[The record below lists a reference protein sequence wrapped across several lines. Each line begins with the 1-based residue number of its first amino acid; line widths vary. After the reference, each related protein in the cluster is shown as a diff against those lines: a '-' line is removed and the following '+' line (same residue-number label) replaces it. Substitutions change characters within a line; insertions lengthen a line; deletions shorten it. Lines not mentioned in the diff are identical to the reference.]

1 MTRKSTHRERG
12 FKTAVRRA
20 SWYLSGNP
28 KTGTGIEHVLPKGK
42 HRHER
47 VGSVKAISGKVAKA
61 KANGCSTMDNY
72 GVPPAWRV
80 L

>member
-1 MTRKSTHRERG
+1 MTRKSTRRERG

-28 KTGTGIEHVLPKGK
+28 KTGTGIEHVLPKGGL
-42 HRHER
+42 RHER
-47 VGSVKAISGKVAKA
+47 VGSVKAISGEVAKA
-61 KANGCSTMDNY
+61 SGCSAMDNY